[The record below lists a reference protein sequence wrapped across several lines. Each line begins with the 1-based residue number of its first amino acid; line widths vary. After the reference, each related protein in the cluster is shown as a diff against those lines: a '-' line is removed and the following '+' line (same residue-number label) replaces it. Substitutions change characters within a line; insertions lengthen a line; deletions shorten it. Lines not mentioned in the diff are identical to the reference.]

1 VTEASDGV
9 DRLADPSVVP
19 EGRVVAETPPY
30 EGALYTGGVAPGL
43 SRLTTAPTT
52 TRSHRSSLALR
63 TILPLAVIGL
73 WWLLTGTG
81 VVQPTVLSSP
91 LGTWKTFW
99 DLLLHQDLLGDIGVS
114 LARAAVGLAIGGGIG
129 LVLGVTVGLFALGE
143 ELLDSVLQAFRLIPF
158 PAVLFLFIVWFGIGE
173 TPKILLIAL
182 ATLFPMYL
190 NASNGVRNVDRRVVE
205 AAQSFGLKGRRL
217 IREVILPL
225 SLPSILTGLR
235 FAAGISIIALVFAE
249 SINANKGIGYL
260 ALQAQSFNQ
269 TSVLVVVI
277 IVYAILGVIVDLVVR
292 LLERRLMP
300 WRRQLAVR

>member
-1 VTEASDGV
+1 
-9 DRLADPSVVP
+9 
-19 EGRVVAETPPY
+19 
-30 EGALYTGGVAPGL
+30 
-43 SRLTTAPTT
+43 
-52 TRSHRSSLALR
+52 
-63 TILPLAVIGL
+63 
-73 WWLLTGTG
+73 
-81 VVQPTVLSSP
+81 
-91 LGTWKTFW
+91 
-99 DLLLHQDLLGDIGVS
+99 
-114 LARAAVGLAIGGGIG
+114 VGLAIGGGIG
-129 LVLGVTVGLFALGE
+129 LVLGITVGLFALGE
-143 ELLDSVLQAFRLIPF
+143 ELLDSFLQAFRLVPF

-205 AAQSFGLKGRRL
+205 GAESFGLKGHRL
-217 IREVILPL
+217 IRQVILPL

-260 ALQAQSFNQ
+260 ALQAQSFNE

-277 IVYAILGVIVDLVVR
+277 IVYAILGIFVDLLVR

-300 WRRQLAVR
+300 WRGQLAVR